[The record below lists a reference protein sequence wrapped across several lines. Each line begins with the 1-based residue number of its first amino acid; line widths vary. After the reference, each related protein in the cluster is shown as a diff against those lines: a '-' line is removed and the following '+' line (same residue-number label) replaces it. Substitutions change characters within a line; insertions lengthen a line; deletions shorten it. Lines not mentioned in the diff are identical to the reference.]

1 MPAASWIAVPP
12 QDPRHALPQALRAR
26 DPLGARDCGWVEQM
40 TPFVRSH
47 ASAGGWIVDPFCG
60 FGSTLVA
67 ALLEGV
73 PAVGVDLDPLRVALA
88 RERLAGLAA
97 DAARYPQFA
106 GTLADDTLRA
116 TLRGPDPQA
125 PRRFTLCLTNVP
137 YFGCDG
143 PSPDDSLYAERS
155 YEPYLQG
162 LRAVFEGVH
171 ALLEPGGWCVAMAQ
185 NLRLQGTFV
194 PLAWDVARLLGERFQ
209 LHEER
214 LLVYPQPEGDPHE
227 RSATHRA
234 HEYAIVCRKASA
246 HVDADVATRLLT
258 DLAESGFE
266 FVLYGSLA
274 RRLAGDAAV
283 EPNDI
288 DLLCPADDAEV
299 SRLLQWLEARG
310 FRIESW
316 NAPFTPPVSVE
327 ALAYRHYFRA
337 RRVARDGATMQVDV
351 ALVADRGAWEATLAG
366 ATCIGKT
373 PVLLHGAVDAGG

>member
-12 QDPRHALPQALRAR
+12 QDLRHALPDDLRAR
-26 DPLGARDCGWVEQM
+26 DPLGACDCGWVEQM

-47 ASAGGWIVDPFCG
+47 ASADGWIVDPFCG
-60 FGSTLVA
+60 FGTTLVA
-67 ALLEGV
+67 ASLAGV
-73 PAVGVDLDPLRVALA
+73 PAAGVDLDPQRVALA
-88 RERLAGLAA
+88 RERMARRDA
-97 DAARYPQFA
+97 DPARHPVFA
-106 GTLADDTLRA
+106 GSLADDALRT

-143 PSPDDSLYAERS
+143 PSPDDSLYAEQS

-185 NLRLQGTFV
+185 NLRLRGTFV
-194 PLAWDVARLLGERFQ
+194 PLAWDVARLLGERFT

-214 LLVYPQPEGDPHE
+214 LLVYPQPAGDALE
-227 RSATHRA
+227 RTTTHRA
-234 HEYAIVCRKASA
+234 HEYAIVCRKSSA
-246 HVDADVATRLLT
+246 RLDVDAASRLLT
-258 DLAESGFE
+258 DLADARFE

-288 DLLCPADDAEV
+288 DLLCPAGDVEV
-299 SRLLQWLEARG
+299 SRLLQWLGARG

-316 NAPFTPPVSVE
+316 NAPFTPPVAVA

-337 RRVARDGATMQVDV
+337 RRVGRDGATMQVDV
-351 ALVADRGAWEATLAG
+351 ALVGDRAAWDATLAR
-366 ATCIGKT
+366 AKR
-373 PVLLHGAVDAGG
+373 AGGIAILPLGTTKEGS